1 MSSLENEAA
10 QNTESADIGVIPQN
24 QIKPL
29 SVTQAIQIKDRSEVT
44 GSHCSRAAVQQSESL
59 LSDVQREQIEQ
70 RRQKYVVARVGSLT
84 QVFRSTFWSMLSKMR
99 LTTYSCSLGKMNCE
113 QPNQKLFVLHLHI
126 TLLRDVLFS
135 CHVGTTRA
143 ISLRATRANVAD
155 QRTTQA
161 ATTCVSSSNTLQDTN
176 TGKDGAKENKRR
188 RVNKQGSYTSS
199 WRKDTNA
206 GFFVEDEE
214 EFKESSSSSSIPQR
228 LEDLKPESHPQYP
241 QHPSCVDC
249 KQDFF
254 NSQLQRQFGVNACDE
269 CQQSFRDGKYSL
281 VTKTAAKNDYLLR
294 DHDLSG
300 RPDSLRFIEKTNQR
314 NRHWSKMKLYLLS
327 QVEERSF
334 ALYGDEDGLDA
345 EFERREDAK
354 RGAQVA
360 RQKKKMQQLRK
371 DTLTARWMSASGKH
385 THQFGAE
392 TYDADN
398 DEYSSVGQSRCRFCR
413 KITLTLTFMECS

>member
-70 RRQKYVVARVGSLT
+70 RRQK
-84 QVFRSTFWSMLSKMR
+84 
-99 LTTYSCSLGKMNCE
+99 
-113 QPNQKLFVLHLHI
+113 
-126 TLLRDVLFS
+126 
-135 CHVGTTRA
+135 A